1 MIIQHPKKFK
11 KDEVPLQ
18 YCLMVL
24 GIKTGTLGGIRT
36 HSLWFI
42 RPLLEPSSCQ
52 SIKSWIMIG
61 FEPIS

>member
-1 MIIQHPKKFK
+1 MIIQHPKNFK